1 MLSRPDGWSA
11 YLQGGGGD
19 GTKICTNMENNLRH
33 FRELRRTK
41 QLSDQNFL
49 EINYDQWMEN
59 LWAGIVRLF
68 TFLDIKIT
76 TEMSARIEEHF
87 QEKSGR
93 REYLSTYR
101 GSNHDKDSWRTKLD
115 NNTLA
120 RVERNCKHIL
130 YNEDDDNQG
139 DFLSWIFPETILIDL
154 VLSMHYIV

>member
-1 MLSRPDGWSA
+1 
-11 YLQGGGGD
+11 
-19 GTKICTNMENNLRH
+19 MENNLRH

-41 QLSDQNFL
+41 QLSAQNFL

-76 TEMSARIEEHF
+76 PEMSARIEEHF

-130 YNEDDDNQG
+130 YNEDDDNQE
-139 DFLSWIFPETILIDL
+139 DFLS
-154 VLSMHYIV
+154 